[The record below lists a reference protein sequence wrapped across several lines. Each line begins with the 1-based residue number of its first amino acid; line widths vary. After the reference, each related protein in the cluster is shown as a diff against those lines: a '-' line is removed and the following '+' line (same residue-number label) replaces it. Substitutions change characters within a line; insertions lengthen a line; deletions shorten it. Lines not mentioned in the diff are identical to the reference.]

1 MSNLQHQQQGVPVL
15 KALVVIIDSN
25 KSKVLATL
33 LQDQKIPFNYQV
45 RAKGTANDEV
55 LDVLGLASTEKML
68 TLSIS
73 ADVDINNLINK
84 INREGI
90 LSAKGGGIAFT
101 MPLSGVGS
109 SVLKLLS
116 DDIKNAALNQIESD
130 VKKVNTENTHELVIA
145 SINQGY
151 SEELMEKA
159 KEAGA
164 RGGTVVH
171 ARGIDNAMK
180 FAGISMQAEKEI
192 IAILTEKS
200 NKVAIMKTLYEHFG
214 VKSEAHGIIISLPV
228 DAVAGID
235 GNNA

>member
-1 MSNLQHQQQGVPVL
+1 MTNVAQKVPVL

-25 KSKVLATL
+25 KAKILAEL
-33 LQDQKIPFNYQV
+33 LRNRKIPFNYQV
-45 RAKGTANDEV
+45 RAMGTASNEV
-55 LDVLGLASTEKML
+55 LDVLGIAPTGKTM

-73 ADVDINNLINK
+73 TDVDIDRLINK

-109 SVLKLLS
+109 SVIKLLS
-116 DDIKNAALNQIESD
+116 ADVINAALNQTESE
-130 VKKVNTENTHELVIA
+130 VKKVNTENKHELIIA

-151 SEELMEKA
+151 SEELMVKA

-180 FAGISMQAEKEI
+180 FAGISMQAEREI
-192 IAILTEKS
+192 IAILTEKT
-200 NKVAIMKTLYEHFG
+200 NKVAIMKTLYDNFG

-235 GNNA
+235 GNNSQE

>member
-1 MSNLQHQQQGVPVL
+1 MTNNTQNVPVL

-25 KSKVLATL
+25 QAKNLAGL
-33 LQDQKIPFNYQV
+33 LQERKIPFNYQI
-45 RAKGTANDEV
+45 RARGTASNEV
-55 LDVLGLASTEKML
+55 LDVLGIAPTGKTL
-68 TLSIS
+68 TISIS
-73 ADVDINNLINK
+73 TNVDIDKLINK

-116 DDIKNAALNQIESD
+116 DDIVNAALNPAESD
-130 VKKVNTENTHELVIA
+130 VRKVSAENKHELIIA

-159 KEAGA
+159 KAAGA

-180 FAGISMQAEKEI
+180 FAGISMQAEREI
-192 IAILTEKS
+192 IAILTEKT
-200 NKVAIMKTLYEHFG
+200 NKVAIMKTLYDNFG

-235 GNNA
+235 STIA